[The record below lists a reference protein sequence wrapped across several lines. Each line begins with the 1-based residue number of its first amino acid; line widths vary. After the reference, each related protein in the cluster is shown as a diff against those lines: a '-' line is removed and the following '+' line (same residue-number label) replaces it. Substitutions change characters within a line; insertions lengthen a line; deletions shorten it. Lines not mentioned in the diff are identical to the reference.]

1 MRVGASRIHSAYWL
15 TVLQMANQMVQKSGN
30 PHKYIAQV
38 CPKLE
43 KPPLISCP
51 LTEEVETCDKALT

>member
-1 MRVGASRIHSAYWL
+1 MAY
-15 TVLQMANQMVQKSGN
+15 QMVQKSGN

-51 LTEEVETCDKALT
+51 LTEEVETCHKALI